1 MKQILSLILCLV
13 AFSVNAPAQNSDTF
27 DIATFQTP
35 KGWQKQIKDGAV
47 IFFISNQQKGTYA
60 MITLYGSGESS
71 GNAKSDFENDWQE
84 FIVRQL
90 AVKTKPEFEP
100 AKKAEGWEIITGGA
114 AFENEM
120 GTSAVIL
127 NTFSGYGKTFS
138 LAAIFNSQDNLP
150 AIEAFIS
157 SVKLKKPEANTQQ
170 TPANNTDNNNSSI
183 VGTWGNSMTYN
194 QQSKDLVV
202 KVMGYGYNA
211 RQYTFNDN
219 NTYSFVS
226 KTFMSSDNK
235 MLLVKENGTYQVSGN
250 DITINPK
257 KSVMEAWGK
266 KKSVDELGRPA
277 DVDKWGKLLT
287 TQNRPLEKVTYRF
300 TKHYFSGI
308 QEWNLVLQADKATQ
322 RDGPFSGNTTFSNAW
337 YYKLPSSNNPVIE
350 LPR

>member
-1 MKQILSLILCLV
+1 MKRIQLLIFCLMAFVGSAFAQISE
-13 AFSVNAPAQNSDTF
+13 TF
-27 DIATFQTP
+27 DIATFQP
-35 KGWQKQIKDGAV
+35 PAGWKKQIKDGVV
-47 IFFISNQQKGTYA
+47 IFNTSNQHKGTYA
-60 MITLYGSGESS
+60 VIMLYESGASS
-71 GNAKSDFENDWQE
+71 GNPKNDFESDWQE

-90 AVKTKPEFEP
+90 AVETKPQIEP

-114 AFENEM
+114 AFENEQ

-127 NTFSGYGKTFS
+127 NTFSGFGRAFS
-138 LAAIFNSQDNLP
+138 LAAVFNSQEYLP
-150 AIEAFIS
+150 AIETFIS
-157 SVKLKKPEANTQQ
+157 SVKLKKPETNEQQ
-170 TPANNTDNNNSSI
+170 APANNNDNALI
-183 VGTWGNSMTYN
+183 IGTWGNSMTFN
-194 QQSKDLVV
+194 QQSQDLVV

-211 RQYTFNDN
+211 KQYTFNSN

-235 MLLVKENGTYQVSGN
+235 MLLVKENGTYQISGN
-250 DITINPK
+250 NITINPQ
-257 KSVMEAWGK
+257 KSVLEAWSK
-266 KKSVDELGRPA
+266 KDSVDKLGRPA

-287 TQNRPLEKVTYRF
+287 TQNRTLEKVTYWF

-308 QEWNLVLQADKATQ
+308 QEWNLVLQADGVTQ